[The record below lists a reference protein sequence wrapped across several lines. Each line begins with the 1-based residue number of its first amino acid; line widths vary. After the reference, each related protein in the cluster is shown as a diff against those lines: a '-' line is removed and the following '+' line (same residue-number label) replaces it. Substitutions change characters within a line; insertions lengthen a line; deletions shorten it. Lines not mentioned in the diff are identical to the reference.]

1 MDGIINELATVIQ
14 NYLAEHQ
21 FGIPDWF
28 AKVVVYIFISI
39 IIFLASKIGK
49 KAFQYFQ
56 TLKKSRRYIHSIQ
69 KVKFNKNENTTFH

>member
-39 IIFLASKIGK
+39 IIFLASKSGK
-49 KAFQYFQ
+49 
-56 TLKKSRRYIHSIQ
+56 RH
-69 KVKFNKNENTTFH
+69 FNISKH